1 MVLMARKKD
10 GERPEQPKS
19 MDEQAD
25 VVKAAAAD
33 MLKGQAEIRN
43 EMKRIMQK
51 DTVPVQDAAEV
62 VVGEP
67 VSAELVRAPVVVRLV
82 PHVEVPA
89 HSPGPW
95 FVSPEGIRDANK
107 RVIIAHSFAK
117 TPGDLAAAALV
128 PALEEEIRQLREE
141 IKLLVE

>member
-1 MVLMARKKD
+1 
-10 GERPEQPKS
+10 
-19 MDEQAD
+19 MDELLDEAR
-25 VVKAAAAD
+25 AAAGEPVPLAEAAD
-33 MLKGQAEIRN
+33 
-43 EMKRIMQK
+43 
-51 DTVPVQDAAEV
+51 V

-67 VSAELVRAPVVVRLV
+67 VAAEPVPATPVKLVLPGAGVRPV
-82 PHVEVPA
+82 PHVDVPP

-141 IKLLVE
+141 LKRLTE

>member
-1 MVLMARKKD
+1 
-10 GERPEQPKS
+10 
-19 MDEQAD
+19 MDELLDEAK
-25 VVKAAAAD
+25 VATA
-33 MLKGQAEIRN
+33 
-43 EMKRIMQK
+43 

-141 IKLLVE
+141 IKRLVE